1 MAKDTSMHIFAVPL
15 VCQDVLFFGAKD
27 LHTEFLSPSYQG
39 PIHLQE
45 SQVTLDTGTF
55 TTSLI

>member
-15 VCQDVLFFGAKD
+15 VCQDVLFFGAMD
-27 LHTEFLSPSYQG
+27 PHTEFLSPSYQG

-45 SQVTLDTGTF
+45 IQVTLDTDNFST
-55 TTSLI
+55 LIQ